1 MPLTYKATPP
11 KQLDPASSVA
21 TIKTFIKQTP
31 IVVFAKSY
39 CPYCTQAIRTL
50 RSFARRHNVPV
61 YVIMLDTMVPGKKGT
76 LLHNK
81 IIRITN
87 QPTVPNVF
95 IGGQKVGGGDEIE
108 ALRSKRQLG
117 ALIKASKA
125 NGHTTNQRTKKQNHP
140 KKK

>member
-1 MPLTYKATPP
+1 MPLTYKATAP

-21 TIKTFIKQTP
+21 TIKTFIRQTP

-39 CPYCTQAIRTL
+39 CPYCTQAIQTL
-50 RSFARRHNVPV
+50 RCFARRHNVTMH
-61 YVIMLDTMVPGKKGT
+61 VIMLDTVVPKKKGM

-81 IIRITN
+81 IIRMTN
-87 QPTVPNVF
+87 RPTVPNVF
-95 IGGQKVGGGDEIE
+95 IGGQAVGGGDEIE

-117 ALIKASKA
+117 TLIKSSKT
-125 NGHTTNQRTKKQNHP
+125 NGPTTNQRTKKQNHP